1 MSDSGGRGAGGVSQV
16 AVSGHGRESGHA
28 GQACGAQE
36 DQDVDIHPAPTSPA
50 HLPEQRAD
58 EKDTAVPR
66 LPRVYVPRVRLWS
79 RLEDA
84 TSSGVTLV
92 VAPVGA
98 GKTLGVAGWLR
109 ATGPS
114 SPHHVDPRRRDLV
127 ARPDGGAPPGP

>member
-1 MSDSGGRGAGGVSQV
+1 MPDKP
-16 AVSGHGRESGHA
+16 AVRKRTKTSTSPRS
-28 GQACGAQE
+28 
-36 DQDVDIHPAPTSPA
+36 TSPA

-58 EKDTAVPR
+58 EQDTPVPR
-66 LPRVYVPRVRLWS
+66 LPRVYVPRARLWS

-109 ATGPS
+109 ATGRS
-114 SPHHVDPRRRDLV
+114 SSHHVDPRRRDLV
-127 ARPDGGAPPGP
+127 ARPDGGTPSRP